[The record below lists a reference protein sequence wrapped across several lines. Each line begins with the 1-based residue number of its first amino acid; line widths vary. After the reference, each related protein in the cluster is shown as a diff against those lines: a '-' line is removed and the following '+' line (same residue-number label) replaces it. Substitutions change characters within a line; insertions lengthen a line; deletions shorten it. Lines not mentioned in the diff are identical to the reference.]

1 MKTNFKI
8 LDKSYK
14 TINYINKV
22 LIDYPKKEVVLKNN
36 IEQTCYE
43 LIKNSYSYN
52 INDSIRI
59 KDKNLK
65 DLLISISM
73 LNFHINISHD
83 KKVISEKKYIVIGNF
98 LSEIIAMTKALRKKE
113 ATINE

>member
-36 IEQTCYE
+36 IEKTCYE
-43 LIKNSYSYN
+43 LIKNIYSYN

-65 DLLISISM
+65 V
-73 LNFHINISHD
+73 FINTNSWWWGF
-83 KKVISEKKYIVIGNF
+83 K
-98 LSEIIAMTKALRKKE
+98 
-113 ATINE
+113 

>member
-43 LIKNSYSYN
+43 LIKNIYSYN

-59 KDKNLK
+59 KDKNFKRL
-65 DLLISISM
+65 
-73 LNFHINISHD
+73 INI
-83 KKVISEKKYIVIGNF
+83 YINVKF
-98 LSEIIAMTKALRKKE
+98 LYKHKS
-113 ATINE
+113 

>member
-14 TINYINKV
+14 TINYINKILV
-22 LIDYPKKEVVLKNN
+22 DYPKKEVVLKNN

-43 LIKNSYSYN
+43 LIKNIYSYN

-73 LNFHINISHD
+73 LKSLKIYSSELPKNSFPIS
-83 KKVISEKKYIVIGNF
+83 I
-98 LSEIIAMTKALRKKE
+98 
-113 ATINE
+113 